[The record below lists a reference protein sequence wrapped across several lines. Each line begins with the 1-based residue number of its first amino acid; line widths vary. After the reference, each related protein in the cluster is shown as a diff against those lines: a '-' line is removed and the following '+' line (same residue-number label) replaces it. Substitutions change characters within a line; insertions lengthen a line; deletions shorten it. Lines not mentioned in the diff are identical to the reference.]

1 MLESKKKNFKEAGGT
16 EYIDCYFYGFNLETE
31 KLNKILY
38 NYKITTREYNDTI
51 QLPTENSPC
60 IKKINRTKSSSQGL
74 CDLNEVHESKDR
86 KGRCCNMIFSQL
98 NSFRDL
104 FRQ

>member
-1 MLESKKKNFKEAGGT
+1 MLESRKIFFKESGGT
-16 EYIDCYFYGFNLETE
+16 EYINCYFYGFNIETE
-31 KLNKILY
+31 KLNKI
-38 NYKITTREYNDTI
+38 TTRVYNDTI
-51 QLPTENSPC
+51 QLPIENSPY

-74 CDLNEVHESKDR
+74 CDLNESKDR
-86 KGRCCNMIFSQL
+86 KGRCCNMIFNLCQL